1 VRVLVVS
8 GIWPPDV
15 GGPATHAPE
24 LAEFLRGRGHEVE
37 VVTYADEPP
46 APTPYP
52 VRWVSRT
59 LPRGV
64 RHVRGALLVRE
75 RARAADVVYS
85 TGTTGRTALGA
96 ALARRPLVLK
106 LTSDPAYERALAYGL
121 HEGDVE
127 SFQRADGARIRM
139 LRRSRDLA
147 LARAAH
153 VVIPSASLRDLA
165 LGWGLDPERITVVPN
180 PIDLP
185 AELPEREELRR
196 RHGLDGPTFVFA
208 GRLAPQKLLGVALE
222 ALTRLEPVTLLVAG
236 DGPDREALE
245 RRAGELGLDGR
256 ARFLGPQPREA
267 VLELLRAA
275 DGVLLPS
282 SWENFPHLLVEAL
295 SVGTP
300 VVATAVGGVP
310 EIVEDGT
317 NGLLVPPNDPE
328 SLAAAIGRLLDD
340 AGLRDRLRHGARPS
354 VERFAPER
362 IYGRLESILE
372 QAART

>member
-24 LAEFLRGRGHEVE
+24 LAGYLQRRGHQAE
-37 VVTYADEPP
+37 VVTYADRAP
-46 APTPYP
+46 APAPYP

-64 RHVRGALLVRE
+64 RHVRGALLVRG
-75 RARAADVVYS
+75 RAAAADVVYA
-85 TGTTGRTALGA
+85 TGTIGRTAAGA
-96 ALARRPLVLK
+96 VLARTPLVLK

-121 HEGDVE
+121 HSGDVE
-127 SFQRADGARIRM
+127 SFQRADGARIGV

-165 LGWGLDPERITVVPN
+165 LGWGLDPDRVTVVPN
-180 PIDLP
+180 PIEPP
-185 AELPEREELRR
+185 AELPAREELRR
-196 RHGLDGPTFVFA
+196 RHGLEGPTFVFA

-222 ALTRLEPVTLLVAG
+222 ALTRLEPVTLVVAG

-256 ARFLGPQPREA
+256 ARFLGPQPRES

-317 NGLLVPPNDPE
+317 NGLLVPPNDPD

-340 AGLRDRLRHGARPS
+340 AALRDRLRDGARPS

-372 QAART
+372 QAARA

>member
-24 LAEFLRGRGHEVE
+24 LAGYLHGRGHEVE
-37 VVTYADEPP
+37 AVTYADRTP
-46 APTPYP
+46 APAPYP
-52 VRWVSRT
+52 LRWVSRT

-75 RARAADVVYS
+75 RAAAADVVYS
-85 TGTTGRTALGA
+85 TGTIGRTAAGA
-96 ALARRPLVLK
+96 VLARTPLVLK

-121 HEGDVE
+121 HDGDVE
-127 SFQRADGARIRM
+127 SFQRADGARIGV

-165 LGWGLDPERITVVPN
+165 LGWGLDPERVTVVPN
-180 PIDLP
+180 PIEPP

-196 RHGLDGPTFVFA
+196 RHGLEGPTFVFA

-222 ALTRLEPVTLLVAG
+222 ALTRLEPVTLVVAG

-282 SWENFPHLLVEAL
+282 SWENFPHVLVEAL

-317 NGLLVPPNDPE
+317 NGLLVPPNDPD

-340 AGLRDRLRHGARPS
+340 AALRDRLRDGARPS
-354 VERFAPER
+354 VARFAPER

-372 QAART
+372 QAARA